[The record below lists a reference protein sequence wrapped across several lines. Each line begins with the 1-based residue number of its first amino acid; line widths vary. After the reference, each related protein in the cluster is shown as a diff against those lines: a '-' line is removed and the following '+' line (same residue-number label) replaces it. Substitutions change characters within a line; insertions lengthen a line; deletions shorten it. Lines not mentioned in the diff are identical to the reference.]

1 MAITLKNKS
10 ELQKMRR
17 AGRIVGDCH
26 CLLREAIRP
35 GITTAAL
42 DKLVHTYITQQN
54 GIPSFLG
61 YPGPTPYPAAT
72 CISVNEEV
80 VHGIPGSRLLQ
91 EGDIVSVDIGVI
103 WQGYHGDSAWS
114 YPVGAIDLKARQ
126 LLETTEQ
133 TLYHALTFAQVGG
146 RLGDISHSI
155 QHFAESHGLSVV
167 RKYTSHGIGKSLH
180 EEPEIRNYGR
190 AGRGVRLREGMT
202 LAIEPIVTQG
212 SHAVREC
219 DDGWT
224 AVTVDGTLAAHFEH
238 TIAIT
243 EDNGPEVLTR
253 QDKLST
259 HE

>member
-17 AGRIVGDCH
+17 AGQIVGDCH
-26 CLLREAIRP
+26 NLLREVVRP
-35 GITTAAL
+35 GVTTAAL
-42 DKLVHTYITQQN
+42 DHLVHTYITQQN

-80 VHGIPGSRLLQ
+80 VHGIPGSRQLQ
-91 EGDIVSVDIGVI
+91 EGDIVSIDIGVI

-114 YPVGAIDLKARQ
+114 YPVGIINPKAQ
-126 LLETTEQ
+126 KLLQTTEQ

-146 RLGDISHSI
+146 RLSDISHSI
-155 QHFAESHGLSVV
+155 QSFAESHGLSVV
-167 RKYTSHGIGKSLH
+167 RKYTSHGIGKKLH
-180 EEPEIRNYGR
+180 EDPELRNYGV
-190 AGRGVRLREGMT
+190 AGKGVRLREGMT
-202 LAIEPIVTQG
+202 LAIEPILTQG
-212 SHAVREC
+212 SHEVREC

-224 AVTVDGTLAAHFEH
+224 AITADGTLSAHFEH

-243 EDNGPEVLTR
+243 EDNGPEVLTK
-253 QDKLST
+253 Q
-259 HE
+259 H